1 MTKVTS
7 DTALFILSVS
17 VAYLL
22 GAFPPAYLIAR
33 ITKGIDIREYGSGNV
48 GALNVY
54 RHVGRRGGGLAFILD
69 TAKGVLAVLLPQWIG
84 APDMAMYVA
93 AIVVVIGHNW
103 SVFLKF
109 SGGKGVATVFG
120 VTVTVIPILA
130 MVTLPPAM
138 LLMVIMRSSLLGM
151 VVAFTAL
158 NILTIA
164 TGQSLETII
173 VCLLL
178 TLVVAVTHF
187 SREANIYV
195 RLFNQKR
202 WNEMKRIE

>member
-1 MTKVTS
+1 V
-7 DTALFILSVS
+7 LFVLSVS
-17 VAYLL
+17 IAYLL
-22 GAFPPAYLIAR
+22 GAFPPAHLIAR
-33 ITKGIDIREYGSGNV
+33 VTRGIDIREYGSGNV

-69 TAKGVLAVLLPQWIG
+69 TAKGAVAVLIPRWLG
-84 APDMAMYVA
+84 APDMAMYIA
-93 AIVVVIGHNW
+93 AIVVVVGHNW
-103 SVFLKF
+103 SVFLRF

-138 LLMVIMRSSLLGM
+138 LLMVVLRSSVMGM
-151 VVAFTAL
+151 VVAFIAL
-158 NILTIA
+158 NILTIV
-164 TGQSLETII
+164 TGQSIETII
-173 VCLLL
+173 VCLIL

-187 SREANIYV
+187 GREANIYV

-202 WNEMKRIE
+202 WNAMKRVE

>member
-1 MTKVTS
+1 MTS
-7 DTALFILSVS
+7 DTVLFALSVS
-17 VAYLL
+17 AAYLL

-33 ITKGIDIREYGSGNV
+33 FARGIDIRNFGSGNV
-48 GALNVY
+48 GSLNVY
-54 RHVGRRGGGLAFILD
+54 RHVGRRGAGLVFILD
-69 TAKGVLAVLLPQWIG
+69 TAKGALAVLLPRWIG

-103 SVFLKF
+103 SIFLKF
-109 SGGKGVATVFG
+109 SGGKGVSTVFG

-130 MVTLPPAM
+130 LVTLPPAM
-138 LLMVIMRSSLLGM
+138 LLMAFMRSNVLGM
-151 VVAFTAL
+151 VVAFAAL
-158 NILTIA
+158 NILTIV
-164 TGQSLETII
+164 TGQSTGTIV

-187 SREANIYV
+187 GREANIYV

>member
-1 MTKVTS
+1 
-7 DTALFILSVS
+7 
-17 VAYLL
+17 
-22 GAFPPAYLIAR
+22 
-33 ITKGIDIREYGSGNV
+33 IREYGSGNV